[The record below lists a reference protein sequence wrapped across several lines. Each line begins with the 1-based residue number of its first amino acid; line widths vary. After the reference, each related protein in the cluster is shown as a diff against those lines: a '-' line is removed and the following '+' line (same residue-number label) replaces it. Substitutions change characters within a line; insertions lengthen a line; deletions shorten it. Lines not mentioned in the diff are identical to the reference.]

1 MYMAR
6 VFIERGN
13 LGIFEDVVLDQ
24 GKGYSMVQCCSL
36 SLTLIRVLG
45 SMNTA
50 GILCICVVR
59 IRSTFFCRQERE
71 KLRQSN
77 AKAPVPFQVLGKR
90 AAKTLD
96 MVQYVIG
103 FLSDLP
109 GDEREDSKNIGAL
122 LLRPLHP
129 TPKKRILFLVHDN
142 ADKWQ

>member
-50 GILCICVVR
+50 HKGHTLYLCCAT
-59 IRSTFFCRQERE
+59 S
-71 KLRQSN
+71 
-77 AKAPVPFQVLGKR
+77 
-90 AAKTLD
+90 
-96 MVQYVIG
+96 
-103 FLSDLP
+103 
-109 GDEREDSKNIGAL
+109 
-122 LLRPLHP
+122 
-129 TPKKRILFLVHDN
+129 
-142 ADKWQ
+142 